1 MKCWE
6 IFYKEFQSKVE
17 LLFKLRR
24 NYFQTYLHRNVTAN

>member
-1 MKCWE
+1 MKRWE
-6 IFYKEFQSKVE
+6 VSNEEFQSKVE